1 MAYIKGGYNMN
12 IDEIKEVLMAYYD
25 IEDEDD
31 YDFEC
36 GCYINGKW
44 LSLKDII
51 DIIERN
57 M

>member
-1 MAYIKGGYNMN
+1 MN
-12 IDEIKEVLMAYYD
+12 IDEIKEVLMNYYD
-25 IEDEDD
+25 IEDEND

-51 DIIERN
+51 KIIEKYV
-57 M
+57 